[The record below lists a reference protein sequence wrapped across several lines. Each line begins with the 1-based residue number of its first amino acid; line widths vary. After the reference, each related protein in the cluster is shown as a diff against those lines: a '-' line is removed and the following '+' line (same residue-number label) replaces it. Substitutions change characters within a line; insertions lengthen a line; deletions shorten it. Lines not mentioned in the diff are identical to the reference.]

1 MERIFK
7 AFLNSLHALKY
18 LLRNEKAV
26 IQEAVLFIISIP
38 VALYITKDW
47 SSFLLL
53 TGSILF
59 VMIVEI
65 LNTAIEATCNA
76 ITHDYREDI
85 KIAKDAGSLAVLLSI
100 ILAIGVWGWITIKT
114 VFSF

>member
-18 LLRNEKAV
+18 LLTYEKAV
-26 IQEAVLFIISIP
+26 IQEAVLFVISIP
-38 VALYITKDW
+38 IAFFVTKDW
-47 SSFLLL
+47 GSFLLL

-59 VMIVEI
+59 VIIVEV
-65 LNTAIEATCNA
+65 LNTAIEACCNA
-76 ITHDYREDI
+76 ITRDYRKDI

-100 ILAIGVWGWITIKT
+100 VLTICIWVAVMLKT
-114 VFSF
+114 LFFV

>member
-7 AFLNSLHALKY
+7 AFLNSLRALKY
-18 LLRNEKAV
+18 LLGHEKAV
-26 IQEAVLFIISIP
+26 IQETVIFIISIP
-38 VALYITKDW
+38 LALYITKDC

-59 VMIVEI
+59 VIIVEI

-76 ITHDYREDI
+76 ITRDYREDI

-100 ILAIGVWGWITIKT
+100 VLATGVWILIITKT
-114 VFSF
+114 LFSV

>member
-18 LLRNEKAV
+18 LLRYEKAV

-100 ILAIGVWGWITIKT
+100 ILAIGVWVWITIKT